1 MDILALFSSYICPFC
16 FTKYTLLYLDY
27 VAETFSILISTN
39 RKDLEAT
46 KKKLKEDVPEP
57 VHTMLE
63 KQDKSDCI
71 QIYKSRKAKQP
82 IIVPPTCQRT
92 YIYNIITVCAF
103 E

>member
-1 MDILALFSSYICPFC
+1 MDILALFSSYICQFC
-16 FTKYTLLYLDY
+16 LTKYTLLYLDY
-27 VAETFSILISTN
+27 VAEISSTLIRTN
-39 RKDLEAT
+39 RKDLEVT
-46 KKKLKEDVPEP
+46 EKKIKEDVP

-82 IIVPPTCQRT
+82 IIVIPTCQHMYT
-92 YIYNIITVCAF
+92 IIVCAF